1 MAEIYSDLKGSLI
14 CDLLKIVIVGIS
26 CQIAALDL
34 FAVRLVPVPGIT
46 ALTPFVDQ
54 REHRARRR
62 IINGVWNIEGLNI
75 GR

>member
-1 MAEIYSDLKGSLI
+1 MAEIYSDLKCSLI

-26 CQIAALDL
+26 SQLAALDL
-34 FAVRLVPVPGIT
+34 IAVILVPIPGIT